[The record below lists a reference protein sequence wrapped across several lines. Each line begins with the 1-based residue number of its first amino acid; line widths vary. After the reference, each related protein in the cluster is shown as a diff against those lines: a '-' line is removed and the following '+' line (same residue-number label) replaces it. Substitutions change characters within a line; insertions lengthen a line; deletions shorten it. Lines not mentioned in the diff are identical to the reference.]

1 MWGGGAGGGEVAV
14 REDKGQNIPDRRDGV
29 YKDGKAKIGMKRQ
42 KLKVL
47 FSQCGPL

>member
-1 MWGGGAGGGEVAV
+1 MAAGGDVAV
-14 REDKGQNIPDRRDGV
+14 REDKGKNIPDRRDGV